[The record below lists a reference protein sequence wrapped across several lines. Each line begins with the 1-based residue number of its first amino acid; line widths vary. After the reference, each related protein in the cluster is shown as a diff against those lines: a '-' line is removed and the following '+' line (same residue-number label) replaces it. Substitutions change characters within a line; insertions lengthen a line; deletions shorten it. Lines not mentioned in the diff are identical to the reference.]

1 VIVRRLLTEKRCN
14 GPGDSANIHFDH
26 EVQGFSFRGND
37 QVWLSLR
44 RTALELD
51 DPRLGCGNH
60 EGQFR
65 LCVLGNIF
73 QKDQHHAVREIGRQF
88 HALALE
94 LFFSLVIC
102 GFDVHLSRARI
113 YRKFF
118 RVLKAR
124 TLLDT
129 VVAQQLESTPLRED
143 QVLLLKRTVFEV
155 VDQMSGD
162 IIAVNDFSG
171 VAVRDHSSLHR
182 AEDQETVSHTF
193 LILDTDRSG
202 RSEWGYQSPR
212 KNQQGNNGLSV
223 HEPASRGREHQD
235 SMPNWGSAVAESQ
248 PDARPV
254 LESYVLCLTVSHW
267 EGALMAETML
277 AVVKPEAAPGA
288 DVREVKIPAFGR
300 TDVLVKVK
308 VASICGTDLH
318 IYNWDRWAQNR
329 IHPPL
334 IPGHEFC
341 GEVVAFG
348 DEVTSVRE
356 GDFVSAEMHVACGK
370 CLQCRTGE
378 AHICQNV
385 KIIGVD
391 ADGAFAEYVVIPE
404 SNIWKLDPAIP
415 IEYASILD
423 PLGNAVHTVLAG
435 EIAAKSVAITGCGP
449 IGLFSIAVA
458 KAVGATSVFA
468 IEVNEHRAKV
478 AREMQADYVLNPA
491 KEDVDAIIME
501 KTGGLGVDVV
511 LEMAGHPD
519 SIRTAFDI
527 VRRGG
532 RISLLGLTS
541 KPISLNFSEDII
553 FKGITVQGINGRRMY
568 QTWYQMTALLK
579 SGKLNLHPV
588 ITDRIPMKDFGQA
601 MERLKTGEASK
612 ILVYP
617 NGVR

>member
-1 VIVRRLLTEKRCN
+1 
-14 GPGDSANIHFDH
+14 
-26 EVQGFSFRGND
+26 
-37 QVWLSLR
+37 
-44 RTALELD
+44 
-51 DPRLGCGNH
+51 
-60 EGQFR
+60 
-65 LCVLGNIF
+65 
-73 QKDQHHAVREIGRQF
+73 
-88 HALALE
+88 
-94 LFFSLVIC
+94 
-102 GFDVHLSRARI
+102 
-113 YRKFF
+113 
-118 RVLKAR
+118 
-124 TLLDT
+124 
-129 VVAQQLESTPLRED
+129 
-143 QVLLLKRTVFEV
+143 
-155 VDQMSGD
+155 
-162 IIAVNDFSG
+162 
-171 VAVRDHSSLHR
+171 
-182 AEDQETVSHTF
+182 
-193 LILDTDRSG
+193 
-202 RSEWGYQSPR
+202 
-212 KNQQGNNGLSV
+212 
-223 HEPASRGREHQD
+223 
-235 SMPNWGSAVAESQ
+235 
-248 PDARPV
+248 
-254 LESYVLCLTVSHW
+254 
-267 EGALMAETML
+267 MATML
-277 AVVKPEAAPGA
+277 AVVKPEPAPGA
-288 DVREVKIPAFGR
+288 EVREVKVPSFGR

-348 DEVTSVRE
+348 DEVTSVQE

-391 ADGAFAEYVVIPE
+391 ANGAFAEYVVIPE

-415 IEYASILD
+415 QDYASILD

-435 EIAAKSVAITGCGP
+435 EIAAKTVAVTGCGP

-468 IEVNEHRAKV
+468 IEVNDYRTRI

-491 KEDVDAIIME
+491 KEDVRALVME

-519 SIRTAFDI
+519 SIRMAFDI

-553 FKGITVQGINGRRMY
+553 FKGITIQGINGRRMY

-579 SGKLNLHPV
+579 AGKLNLHPV
-588 ITDRIPMKDFGQA
+588 ITDRISMKDFSTA
-601 MERLKTGEASK
+601 MHRLQTGEASK